1 MPFGDAVKQRLTR
14 PGAHDNLALTYNHE
28 FAVLAV
34 SRKTGKILW
43 QKTVHKQVP
52 HEAGHVTA
60 SLASA
65 SPVTD
70 GEHVFALFGSYG
82 LYCLDTN
89 GHLVWEKDLGEIHPK
104 PPHGE
109 GSSPALFGHTL
120 SVTCDH

>member
-43 QKTVHKQVP
+43 QETVHKQVP

-70 GEHVFALFGSYG
+70 GEHVFAFFGSYG
-82 LYCLDTN
+82 LYCLDT
-89 GHLVWEKDLGEIHPK
+89 GGKLLLEKHLGEMHTQHR
-104 PPHGE
+104 HGE
-109 GSSPALFGHTL
+109 GRPPALAR
-120 SVTCDH
+120 